1 VTSST
6 VEHLAYNEEV
16 SGSNPLLPKN
26 MFSKQ
31 FSTNILLFIM
41 SLIGTATNRRD
52 LLIVLMA
59 VELNLLSSNLS
70 LVLFSISFDDLYGQL
85 FSFFILA
92 VAASESAVCLAVII
106 IYYRVRGSILMNQSP
121 VLRL

>member
-1 VTSST
+1 
-6 VEHLAYNEEV
+6 
-16 SGSNPLLPKN
+16 
-26 MFSKQ
+26 
-31 FSTNILLFIM
+31 M

>member
-1 VTSST
+1 
-6 VEHLAYNEEV
+6 
-16 SGSNPLLPKN
+16 
-26 MFSKQ
+26 
-31 FSTNILLFIM
+31 M
-41 SLIGTATNRRD
+41 SLVGTATNRRD

-59 VELNLLSSNLS
+59 VELNLLSTNLS

-106 IYYRVRGSILMNQSP
+106 IYYRVRGSILMNQAP